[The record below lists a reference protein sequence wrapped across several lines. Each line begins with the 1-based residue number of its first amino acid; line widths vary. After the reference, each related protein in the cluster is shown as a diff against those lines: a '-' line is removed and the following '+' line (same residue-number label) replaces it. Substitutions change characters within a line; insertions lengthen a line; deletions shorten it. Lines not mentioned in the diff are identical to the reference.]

1 MAMANATTQ
10 YTTSDLAERV
20 HGELRGRSDLT
31 IVGINSMDEAKAT
44 EITFIADA
52 AHARRWREV
61 VACAA
66 VVSKGLEPERH
77 NPQSRALIFVPN
89 AELAVIKLLSLFEPP
104 SPSPD
109 ISIHPSAVVHR
120 TASIGR
126 QPRIGPHVS
135 IDQGATIGD
144 RVTLHAGVRV
154 YPLVVIGDD
163 SVLHAN
169 TVVRAHCRIGHHVI
183 LHQNVSIGADGFG
196 FQPAADG
203 SGHLKVPQIG
213 TVVIEDHVEV
223 GANTSIDR
231 GKFGATVIGAGTK
244 IDNLVHIGHNCR
256 IGRGC
261 LIAGLTG
268 FGGSVV
274 VGDGAQLAGAVAI
287 LDHVRIGKG
296 AAVGA
301 RSGVMRD
308 IPDGQTHLGYPADE
322 ATATLRQWASVRK
335 LPKSLKLLARLMKTN
350 ET

>member
-1 MAMANATTQ
+1 MAHATTQ

-20 HGELRGRSDLT
+20 HGELRGRSDLP
-31 IVGINSMDEAKAT
+31 IIGINSMDEAKAT

-52 AHARRWREV
+52 SHARRWREV
-61 VACAA
+61 VARAA
-66 VVSKGLEPERH
+66 VVSNGLEPERH
-77 NPQSRALIFVPN
+77 NPRSRALIFVPD
-89 AELAVIKLLSLFEPP
+89 ARLAVIKLLSLFEPP
-104 SPSPD
+104 SPSLD
-109 ISIHPSAVVHR
+109 IGIHPSAVVHR

-169 TVVRAHCRIGHHVI
+169 TVVRARCRIGHHVI

-203 SGHLKVPQIG
+203 SGLLKVPQIG
-213 TVVIEDHVEV
+213 IVVIEDHVEV
-223 GANTSIDR
+223 GANTGIDR

-244 IDNLVHIGHNCR
+244 IDNLVQIGHNCR

-261 LIAGLTG
+261 VIVALTG
-268 FGGSVV
+268 VGGSVV
-274 VGDGAQLAGAVAI
+274 VGDGARLGGAVGIA
-287 LDHVRIGKG
+287 DHLRIGKG
-296 AAVGA
+296 ATVGA
-301 RSGVMRD
+301 GSGVVRD
-308 IPDGQTHLGYPADE
+308 VPDGQTHLGYPAND
-322 ATATLRQWASVRK
+322 ATATLRQWASIRK
-335 LPKSLKLLARLMKTN
+335 LPKSLTLLARLLKMN
-350 ET
+350 EA

>member
-1 MAMANATTQ
+1 MANATTQ

-20 HGELRGRSDLT
+20 HGELRGRSDLP

-61 VACAA
+61 VARAA

-77 NPQSRALIFVPN
+77 NPRSRALIFVPD

-104 SPSPD
+104 SLSPD
-109 ISIHPSAVVHR
+109 IGIHPSAVVHR

-126 QPRIGPHVS
+126 QSRIGPHVS

-169 TVVRAHCRIGHHVI
+169 TVVRAQCRIGQHVI

-196 FQPAADG
+196 YQPAADG

-231 GKFGATVIGAGTK
+231 GKFGATVIGAG
-244 IDNLVHIGHNCR
+244 
-256 IGRGC
+256 
-261 LIAGLTG
+261 
-268 FGGSVV
+268 
-274 VGDGAQLAGAVAI
+274 
-287 LDHVRIGKG
+287 
-296 AAVGA
+296 
-301 RSGVMRD
+301 
-308 IPDGQTHLGYPADE
+308 
-322 ATATLRQWASVRK
+322 
-335 LPKSLKLLARLMKTN
+335 
-350 ET
+350 

>member
-1 MAMANATTQ
+1 MAHATTQ

-20 HGELRGRSDLT
+20 HGELRGRSDLP

-52 AHARRWREV
+52 SHARRWREV
-61 VACAA
+61 VARAA
-66 VVSKGLEPERH
+66 VVSNGLEPARH
-77 NPQSRALIFVPN
+77 NPRSRALIFVPD
-89 AELAVIKLLSLFEPP
+89 AGLAVIKLLSLFEPP
-104 SPSPD
+104 SPSLD
-109 ISIHPSAVVHR
+109 IGIHPSAVVHR

-169 TVVRAHCRIGHHVI
+169 TVVRARCRIGHHVI

-203 SGHLKVPQIG
+203 SGLLKVPQIG
-213 TVVIEDHVEV
+213 IVVIEDHVEV
-223 GANTSIDR
+223 GANTGIDR

-244 IDNLVHIGHNCR
+244 IDNLVQIGHNCR

-261 LIAGLTG
+261 VIVALTG
-268 FGGSVV
+268 VGGSVV
-274 VGDGAQLAGAVAI
+274 VGDGARLGGAVGIA
-287 LDHVRIGKG
+287 DHLRIGKG
-296 AAVGA
+296 ATVGA
-301 RSGVMRD
+301 GSGVVRD
-308 IPDGQTHLGYPADE
+308 VPDGQTHLGYPAND
-322 ATATLRQWASVRK
+322 ATATLRQWASIRK
-335 LPKSLKLLARLMKTN
+335 LPKSLTLLARLLKMN
-350 ET
+350 EA

>member
-1 MAMANATTQ
+1 MAHATTQ

-20 HGELRGRSDLT
+20 HGELRGRSDLP

-52 AHARRWREV
+52 SHARRWREV
-61 VACAA
+61 VARAA
-66 VVSKGLEPERH
+66 VVSNGLEPERH
-77 NPQSRALIFVPN
+77 NPRSRALIFVPD
-89 AELAVIKLLSLFEPP
+89 ARLAVIKLLSLFEPP

-109 ISIHPSAVVHR
+109 IGIHPFAVVHR

-169 TVVRAHCRIGHHVI
+169 TVVRARCRIGHNVI

-196 FQPAADG
+196 FQPAPDG
-203 SGHLKVPQIG
+203 SGLLKEPQIG
-213 TVVIEDHVEV
+213 TVIIEDHVEV
-223 GANTSIDR
+223 GANTCIDR
-231 GKFGATVIGAGTK
+231 GKFGATMIGAGTK
-244 IDNLVHIGHNCR
+244 IDNLVQIGHNCR

-261 LIAGLTG
+261 VIVALTG
-268 FGGSVV
+268 VGGSVV
-274 VGDGAQLAGAVAI
+274 VGDGARLGGAVGIA
-287 LDHVRIGKG
+287 DHLRIGKG
-296 AAVGA
+296 ATVGA
-301 RSGVMRD
+301 GSGVVRD
-308 IPDGQTHLGYPADE
+308 VPDGQTHLGYPAND
-322 ATATLRQWASVRK
+322 ATATLRQWASIRK
-335 LPKSLKLLARLMKTN
+335 LPKSLTLLARLLKMN
-350 ET
+350 EA

>member
-1 MAMANATTQ
+1 MANATTQ

-20 HGELRGRSDLT
+20 HGELRGRSDLP

-52 AHARRWREV
+52 SHARRWREV
-61 VACAA
+61 VARAA

-77 NPQSRALIFVPN
+77 NPRSRALIFVPD
-89 AELAVIKLLSLFEPP
+89 ARLAVIKLLSLFEPP
-104 SPSPD
+104 APSPD
-109 ISIHPSAVVHR
+109 IGIHPSAVVHP

-144 RVTLHAGVRV
+144 RVTLNAGVRV

-169 TVVRAHCRIGHHVI
+169 TVVRARCRIGHHVI

-203 SGHLKVPQIG
+203 SGLLKVPQIG
-213 TVVIEDHVEV
+213 IVVIEDHVEV
-223 GANTSIDR
+223 GANTGIDR

-244 IDNLVHIGHNCR
+244 IDNLVQIGHNCR

-261 LIAGLTG
+261 VIVALTAL
-268 FGGSVV
+268 GGSVV
-274 VGDGAQLAGAVAI
+274 VGDGARLAGAVGIA
-287 LDHVRIGKG
+287 DHLRIGKG
-296 AAVGA
+296 ATVGA
-301 RSGVMRD
+301 GSGVVRD
-308 IPDGQTHLGYPADE
+308 VPDGQTHLGYPAND
-322 ATATLRQWASVRK
+322 ATATLRQWASIRK
-335 LPKSLKLLARLMKTN
+335 LPKSLTLLARLIKMN
-350 ET
+350 VA

>member
-20 HGELRGRSDLT
+20 HGELRGRSDLP

-44 EITFIADA
+44 EITFIGDA

-61 VACAA
+61 VARAA

-89 AELAVIKLLSLFEPP
+89 AELAVIELLSLFEPP

-109 ISIHPSAVVHR
+109 IGIHPSAVVHR

-126 QPRIGPHVS
+126 QSRIGPHVS

-169 TVVRAHCRIGHHVI
+169 TVVRARCRIGHNVI

-274 VGDGAQLAGAVAI
+274 MGDGAQLAGAVAI

-322 ATATLRQWASVRK
+322 ATAALRQWASVRK